1 MHRFFIPPQYIDQNQ
16 VIITD
21 SIAHQI
27 RNVLRMRKGDHIIVL
42 DNQGW
47 EYKVILTHV
56 ERDQVVATIK
66 GRRVIMAEPN
76 IQITLYQGIMKKRDT
91 FEWVLQKCT
100 EVGVTRFVPLMS
112 QRSLIQTPTAIKLNK
127 IERWQKI
134 IKEAAEQ
141 SGRGL
146 IPRLL
151 PPVTLKDAMRALPED
166 DLTIIGWAG
175 AIEMSIRE
183 TIRRNPSPKHSIS
196 LFIGPEG
203 GFADGEVAYSRACGA
218 IPVTLGKRIL
228 RAETAALV
236 ASSLVLH
243 EYGEME

>member
-166 DLTIIGWAG
+166 ELNIIGWAG
-175 AIEMSIRE
+175 AIEMGIRE
-183 TIRRNPSPKHSIS
+183 TIRRHPSPQRGIS